1 MRLLYLYIIFFL
13 ANGCTP
19 SLKSSERSFD
29 SFILWRTGHDAE
41 TIQQI
46 PLNGNDAFVRSKN
59 ESFVHVK
66 FNVKEYGEVS
76 VPINTKTVDGSEAL
90 QSDISQ
96 YKSIR
101 LTYQANHEFIVQLRQ
116 TGIHGGIHNQIT
128 LPGSEMFTT
137 VTVPFTEFKG
147 GVKPLDLKDAAKFN
161 FAFLSNDHE
170 DGFAELKV
178 SGFSIQ

>member
-1 MRLLYLYIIFFL
+1 MRLLYLYIIFLF

-19 SLKSSERSFD
+19 SLRSPQRSFD

-46 PLNGNDAFVRSKN
+46 PLNSNDASVRSKN

-66 FNVKEYGEVS
+66 FNIKGYGEVS
-76 VPINTKTVDGSEAL
+76 VPINTKTVEGSEAL
-90 QSDISQ
+90 QADISQ
-96 YKSIR
+96 CKSIL
-101 LTYQANHEFIVQLRQ
+101 LTYKANHEFIVQLRQ

-128 LPGSEMFTT
+128 LPGSEIFTM
-137 VTVPFTEFKG
+137 VTIPFTEFKG
-147 GVKPLDLKDAAKFN
+147 GVKPLDLKDVSKFN
-161 FAFLSNDHE
+161 FAFLSNDPE
-170 DGFAELKV
+170 DGFAELKI